1 MEKVECEEEE
11 KRSSEVIEI
20 WWVGFIKDGAWP
32 LSSSSDSVLA
42 RVTQLTP
49 LKHKHTHTH
58 THETHGCSLPRTCS
72 FLFRTHLQIFL
83 TETEVSSK
91 YCKSMHVDPYEMHTY
106 THSLSQSP
114 NHSVTPPLLG
124 SSFCLCFSSS
134 MNFSCIS
141 SIEPSAGARS
151 FSGKM
156 SGKVNVWPSAS

>member
-1 MEKVECEEEE
+1 MVG
-11 KRSSEVIEI
+11 
-20 WWVGFIKDGAWP
+20 WVHQRWSLATLLLLGFCSG
-32 LSSSSDSVLA
+32 SGYSVDA
-42 RVTQLTP
+42 SQTQT
-49 LKHKHTHTH
+49 HTNTH